1 MRIVGERLVCNDGV
15 ARPALQTRVQ
25 GADGRFQHSVFLID
39 CCADRTVLGADLLK
53 KLGFPMT
60 QAPAGMTLQ
69 GITGGCGFVVVR
81 TVVELPCDDGGVA
94 NMRGEFAAFTDPS
107 ATDLSILGRDIL
119 NHFDLILSHR
129 RKEVLLLA
137 SNHQYR
143 VDLV

>member
-1 MRIVGERLVCNDGV
+1 
-15 ARPALQTRVQ
+15 
-25 GADGRFQHSVFLID
+25 VFLID

-53 KLGFPMT
+53 KLGLPMT

-81 TVVELPCDDGGVA
+81 TVVKLPCDDGGTA
-94 NMRGEFAAFTDPS
+94 NMRGEFAAFTDPA

-119 NHFDLILSHR
+119 NRFDLILSYQ

-137 SNHQYR
+137 TNHRYR
-143 VDLV
+143 VELV